1 MAEAIFTITKGY
13 RYNCVCSTPKPSG
26 ELVAVELSSRIMRFL
41 KGYTVNIFY
50 SPEHGVNIDALIE
63 TLSIALRNDN

>member
-1 MAEAIFTITKGY
+1 MDKGF

-26 ELVAVELSSRIMRFL
+26 EVVAVEIPSGVSQRLQSKYL
-41 KGYTVNIFY
+41 Y
-50 SPEHGVNIDALIE
+50 SPEPGVNIDALIE